1 VNLSDVTTREW
12 RTTAAYLL
20 VGAVG
25 TGVVGVALAP
35 VVQSLQRAAYG
46 SFYLSLGPWRA
57 TEAAVLLAGSVVG
70 LLSIGVPTTLV
81 AAVRG
86 SRASVPPILAG
97 LGALFGV
104 SIFLLVF
111 VALLGLFEPPAAM
124 AALVVAVATLGAGLY
139 RLGTDHRT
147 VATFAGGVPVFALL
161 LVFLAAVPAGGHA
174 LVAEETGDPDPAEA
188 NGSLADFGEAPEV
201 GDDLFRSA
209 TREGDD
215 PASYRLSLREYDRGS
230 SAAQLLDANGVTCPY
245 LGANAD
251 EESETFVAEYD
262 GTYYRVRCVTDAE

>member
-1 VNLSDVTTREW
+1 MNPGDATTGAR
-12 RTTAAYLL
+12 RTAALYLL
-20 VGAVG
+20 AGAIG
-25 TGVVGVALAP
+25 TGVLGVALAP
-35 VVQSLQRAAYG
+35 ILPSLRRAAYG

-57 TEAAVLLAGSVVG
+57 TEAAVLLAGSVAG
-70 LLSIGVPTTLV
+70 LVSLGAPTTLV

-111 VALLGLFEPPAAM
+111 VALLGLFEPPAAIV
-124 AALVVAVATLGAGLY
+124 ALVVAVAALGVSLY

-161 LVFLAAVPAGGHA
+161 LVFLATVPGGGHA
-174 LVAEETGDPDPAEA
+174 LVAEETGVPDPAEA
-188 NGSLADFGEAPEV
+188 NGSLADFEEAPEV

-209 TREGDD
+209 TREGGD
-215 PASYRLSLREYDRGS
+215 PAIYRLSLREYDRGS
-230 SAAQLLDANGVTCPY
+230 SVAQLLDANGVRCPF
-245 LGANAD
+245 LDAGGESGA
-251 EESETFVAEYD
+251 FLAEHD
-262 GTYYRVRCVTDAE
+262 GATYRVRCVADAE